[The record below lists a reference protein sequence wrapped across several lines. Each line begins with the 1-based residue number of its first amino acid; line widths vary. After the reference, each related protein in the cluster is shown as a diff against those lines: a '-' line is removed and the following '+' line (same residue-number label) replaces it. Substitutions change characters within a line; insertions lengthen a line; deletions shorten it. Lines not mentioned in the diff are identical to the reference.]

1 MACVILL
8 LQMKTIFNKS
18 GLEQAANQEGIGERM
33 TWQRRLLLELISQ
46 AGGHLDADELFRRA
60 KEREPRI
67 SLSTVY
73 RNLRLFKKLGLVEER
88 HLSENHH
95 HYEAKSPSEHYHL
108 VCLGCGRVIEFES
121 PLLQRIKSQ
130 IRREQ
135 QFEVT
140 GAEIGLQGYCSR
152 SRRKGSSK

>member
-18 GLEQAANQEGIGERM
+18 GLEQAANPEGIGERV

-95 HYEAKSPSEHYHL
+95 HYEAKSPNEHYHL
-108 VCLGCGRVIEFES
+108 VCLGCGQVIEFQY
-121 PLLQRIKSQ
+121 PLSRQIKNNVPEAKDFDIAETE
-130 IRREQ
+130 IR
-135 QFEVT
+135 V
-140 GAEIGLQGYCSR
+140 AGYCSEC
-152 SRRKGSSK
+152 RKSQK

>member
-1 MACVILL
+1 ML
-8 LQMKTIFNKS
+8 LQMKTISNSS
-18 GLEQAANQEGIGERM
+18 GLKQVANPEGIGERV
-33 TWQRRLLLELISQ
+33 TWQRRLLLDLISQ

-73 RNLRLFKKLGLVEER
+73 RNLRLFKKLGLVDER

-95 HYEAKSPSEHYHL
+95 HYEIKSPSEHYHL

-130 IRREQ
+130 IRREN

-140 GAEIGLQGYCSR
+140 GAEIRLQGYCSR
-152 SRRKGSSK
+152 CRGKGGNK

>member
-1 MACVILL
+1 
-8 LQMKTIFNKS
+8 MKTISNSS
-18 GLEQAANQEGIGERM
+18 GLKQVANPEGIGERV
-33 TWQRRLLLELISQ
+33 TWQRRLLLDLISQ

-73 RNLRLFKKLGLVEER
+73 RNLRLFKKLGLVDER

-95 HYEAKSPSEHYHL
+95 HYEIKSPAEHYHL
-108 VCLGCGRVIEFES
+108 VCLSCGRVIEFGS
-121 PLLQRIKSQ
+121 PLLQRIENQ
-130 IRREQ
+130 IRREN

-140 GAEIGLQGYCSR
+140 GAEIRLQGYCSR
-152 SRRKGSSK
+152 CRGRGGNK

>member
-1 MACVILL
+1 
-8 LQMKTIFNKS
+8 MKTISNKG
-18 GLEQAANQEGIGERM
+18 GLEQAANPEGIGERV

-95 HYEAKSPSEHYHL
+95 HYEVKSSTEHYHL
-108 VCLGCGRVIEFES
+108 VCLGCGQVIEFES
-121 PLLQRIKSQ
+121 PLLERIKNQ
-130 IRREQ
+130 IRKEN

-140 GAEIGLQGYCSR
+140 GAEIRLQGYCSMC
-152 SRRKGSSK
+152 RKKDSNE

>member
-1 MACVILL
+1 LL
-8 LQMKTIFNKS
+8 LQMKTISNSS
-18 GLEQAANQEGIGERM
+18 GLKQVANPEGIGERV
-33 TWQRRLLLELISQ
+33 TWQRRLLLDLISQ

-73 RNLRLFKKLGLVEER
+73 RNLRLFKKLGLVDER

-95 HYEAKSPSEHYHL
+95 HYEIKSPSEHYHL

-121 PLLQRIKSQ
+121 PLLQRIENQ
-130 IRREQ
+130 IRRENR
-135 QFEVT
+135 FEVT
-140 GAEIGLQGYCSR
+140 GAEIRLQGYCSR
-152 SRRKGSSK
+152 CRGKGGNK

>member
-1 MACVILL
+1 
-8 LQMKTIFNKS
+8 MKTISNS
-18 GLEQAANQEGIGERM
+18 GGLKQVANPEGIGERV
-33 TWQRRLLLELISQ
+33 TWQRRLLLDLISQ

-73 RNLRLFKKLGLVEER
+73 RNLRLFKKLGLVDER

-95 HYEAKSPSEHYHL
+95 HYEIKSPSEHYHL

-121 PLLQRIKSQ
+121 PLLQRIENQ
-130 IRREQ
+130 IRRENR
-135 QFEVT
+135 FEVT
-140 GAEIGLQGYCSR
+140 GAEIRLQGYCSR
-152 SRRKGSSK
+152 CRGKGGNK

>member
-1 MACVILL
+1 ML
-8 LQMKTIFNKS
+8 LQMKTISNSS
-18 GLEQAANQEGIGERM
+18 GLKQVANPEDIGERV
-33 TWQRRLLLELISQ
+33 TWQRRLLLDLIAQ

-60 KEREPRI
+60 KAREPRI

-73 RNLRLFKKLGLVEER
+73 RNLRLFKKLGLVDER

-95 HYEAKSPSEHYHL
+95 HYEIKSPSEHYHL

-121 PLLQRIKSQ
+121 PLLQRIKNQ
-130 IRREQ
+130 IRRGN

-140 GAEIGLQGYCSR
+140 GAEISLQGYCSR
-152 SRRKGSSK
+152 CQGKGGNK

>member
-1 MACVILL
+1 ML
-8 LQMKTIFNKS
+8 LQMKTISNRG
-18 GLEQAANQEGIGERM
+18 GLKEVANREGIGERV
-33 TWQRRLLLELISQ
+33 TWQRRLLLDLISQ

-95 HYEAKSPSEHYHL
+95 HYEIKSPSEHYHL

-121 PLLQRIKSQ
+121 PLLQRIKNQ
-130 IRREQ
+130 IRREDR
-135 QFEVT
+135 FEVT
-140 GAEIGLQGYCSR
+140 GAEIRLQGYCSR
-152 SRRKGSSK
+152 CRGKAGNK

>member
-1 MACVILL
+1 ML
-8 LQMKTIFNKS
+8 LQMKTISNSSALK
-18 GLEQAANQEGIGERM
+18 EVANPEGIGERV
-33 TWQRRLLLELISQ
+33 TWQRRLLLDLISQ

-95 HYEAKSPSEHYHL
+95 HYEIKSPSEHYHL
-108 VCLGCGRVIEFES
+108 VCLGCGRVIEFEN
-121 PLLQRIKSQ
+121 PLLQRIKNQ
-130 IRREQ
+130 IRRENR
-135 QFEVT
+135 FEVT
-140 GAEIGLQGYCSR
+140 GAEIRLQGYCSR
-152 SRRKGSSK
+152 CRGKGGNKQMP

>member
-1 MACVILL
+1 
-8 LQMKTIFNKS
+8 MKQVENTDQLPS
-18 GLEQAANQEGIGERM
+18 SAGQRM
-33 TWQRRLLLELISQ
+33 TPQRRLLWELIGE
-46 AGGHLDADELFRRA
+46 AGGHLDADELHRRA
-60 KEREPRI
+60 REREPRI

-73 RNLRLFKKLGLVEER
+73 RNLQLFKKLGLIEER
-88 HLSENHH
+88 HFAENHH
-95 HYEAKSPSEHYHL
+95 HYEAKAPPEHYHL

-121 PLLQRIKSQ
+121 PLLQQIKIQ

-152 SRRKGSSK
+152 CRRKGNSK

>member
-1 MACVILL
+1 LL
-8 LQMKTIFNKS
+8 LQMKTISNS
-18 GLEQAANQEGIGERM
+18 GGLKQVANPEGIGERV
-33 TWQRRLLLELISQ
+33 TWQRRLLLDLISQ

-73 RNLRLFKKLGLVEER
+73 RNLRLFKKLGLVDER

-95 HYEAKSPSEHYHL
+95 HYEIKSPSEHYHL

-121 PLLQRIKSQ
+121 PLLQRIENQ
-130 IRREQ
+130 IRRENR
-135 QFEVT
+135 FEVT
-140 GAEIGLQGYCSR
+140 GAEIRLQGYCSR
-152 SRRKGSSK
+152 CRGKGGNK

>member
-1 MACVILL
+1 
-8 LQMKTIFNKS
+8 MKTISNS
-18 GLEQAANQEGIGERM
+18 GGLKEVANPEGIGERV
-33 TWQRRLLLELISQ
+33 TWQRRLLLDLISQ

-73 RNLRLFKKLGLVEER
+73 RNLRLFKKLGLVDER

-95 HYEAKSPSEHYHL
+95 HYEIKSPSEHYHL

-121 PLLQRIKSQ
+121 PLLQRIENQ
-130 IRREQ
+130 IRRENR
-135 QFEVT
+135 FEVT
-140 GAEIGLQGYCSR
+140 GAEIRLQGYCSR
-152 SRRKGSSK
+152 CRGKGGNK

>member
-1 MACVILL
+1 
-8 LQMKTIFNKS
+8 MKTISNSS
-18 GLEQAANQEGIGERM
+18 GLKQVANPEGIGERV
-33 TWQRRLLLELISQ
+33 TWQRKLLLDLIAQ

-73 RNLRLFKKLGLVEER
+73 RNLRLFKKLGLVDER

-95 HYEAKSPSEHYHL
+95 HYEIKSPTEHYHL
-108 VCLGCGRVIEFES
+108 VCLGCGRVIEFEN
-121 PLLQRIKSQ
+121 PLLQRLKSQ
-130 IRREQ
+130 IRREN

-140 GAEIGLQGYCSR
+140 GAEISLQGYCSR
-152 SRRKGSSK
+152 CRGKGGNK

>member
-1 MACVILL
+1 
-8 LQMKTIFNKS
+8 MKTISNNG
-18 GLEQAANQEGIGERM
+18 GLKQVANPEGIGERV
-33 TWQRRLLLELISQ
+33 TWQRRLLLDLISQ

-95 HYEAKSPSEHYHL
+95 HYEIKSPTEHYHL

-121 PLLQRIKSQ
+121 PLLERIKNQ
-130 IRREQ
+130 IRREN

-140 GAEIGLQGYCSR
+140 SAEISLQGYCSR
-152 SRRKGSSK
+152 CRGKGGNK

>member
-1 MACVILL
+1 
-8 LQMKTIFNKS
+8 LQMKTISNSS
-18 GLEQAANQEGIGERM
+18 GLKQVANPEGIGKRV
-33 TWQRRLLLELISQ
+33 TWQRRLLLDLISQ

-73 RNLRLFKKLGLVEER
+73 RNLRLFKKLGLVDER

-95 HYEAKSPSEHYHL
+95 HYEIKSPTEHYHL

-121 PLLQRIKSQ
+121 PLLQRMKNQ
-130 IRREQ
+130 IRREN

-140 GAEIGLQGYCSR
+140 NAEIRLQGYCSR
-152 SRRKGSSK
+152 CQRKGSNK

>member
-1 MACVILL
+1 
-8 LQMKTIFNKS
+8 MKTISNSS
-18 GLEQAANQEGIGERM
+18 GLKQVANPEGIGERV
-33 TWQRRLLLELISQ
+33 TWQRRLLLDLISQ

-73 RNLRLFKKLGLVEER
+73 RNLRLFKKLGLVDER

-95 HYEAKSPSEHYHL
+95 HYEIKSPTEHYHL

-121 PLLQRIKSQ
+121 PLLQQIKNQ
-130 IRREQ
+130 IRREN

-140 GAEIGLQGYCSR
+140 GAEISLQGYCPR
-152 SRRKGSSK
+152 CRGKGGNK